1 MDDRLSQ
8 LLNAVWYRN
17 HPLRWLLWPLGRL
30 FEAAARLRRTL
41 YLRGLKRVVTADV
54 PVIVVGNVTVGG
66 TGKTPCV
73 IWLAD
78 ELMRRGFR
86 VGIVSRGYGGRAE
99 HWPQRVGA
107 DSDPAL
113 CGDEPVLLA
122 QRTGCPVVAG
132 PDRPAAVGLLLAEK
146 QVDVVLSDDG
156 LQHYRMGRALEI
168 AVVDGI
174 RGLGNGLCLPA
185 GPLRE
190 PAERLREVDAVVV
203 NGGRWGS
210 RTAFRAALEVT
221 GATRLTD
228 GQRRTLGA
236 FAAAPVHAVAAI
248 GHPARFFEMLSAAG
262 LDVRPVALR
271 DHARIDAAR
280 LDFGDGLPVLIT
292 EKDAVKCRRAAP
304 DNVWCVTVEMRFAN
318 EDGER
323 LMRLVVRDL
332 AQGV

>member
-8 LLNAVWYRN
+8 LLDAVWYGK
-17 HPLRWLLWPLGRL
+17 HPLRWLLWPLGQL
-30 FEAAARLRRTL
+30 FEAAVRLRRTL
-41 YLRGLKRVVTADV
+41 YLRGVKRIVTAQV

-78 ELMRRGFR
+78 ELTRRGFR

-99 HWPQRVGA
+99 HWPQRVRA
-107 DSDPAL
+107 DSDPAV
-113 CGDEPVLLA
+113 CGDEPVMLA
-122 QRTGCPVVAG
+122 RRTGCSVAAG
-132 PDRPAAVGLLLAEK
+132 PDRPAAVDLLLREK
-146 QVDVVLSDDG
+146 QIDVVLSDDG

-168 AVVDGI
+168 AVVDGM

-190 PAERLREVDAVVV
+190 PPARLRDVDAVVV

-210 RTAFRAALEVT
+210 SSAFRAELEIT
-221 GATRLTD
+221 GAIRLTD
-228 GQRRTLGA
+228 GQRRPVAA
-236 FAAAPVHAVAAI
+236 FADGPVHGVAAI
-248 GHPARFFEMLSAAG
+248 GHPARFFEMLSEAG
-262 LDVRPVALR
+262 LDVLPVALR
-271 DHARIDAAR
+271 DHARIDAAQ
-280 LDFGDGLPVLIT
+280 LDFGDHLPVLIT
-292 EKDAVKCRRAAP
+292 EKDAVKCRLPAP
-304 DNVWCVTVEMRFAN
+304 DNVWWVPAEMRFAN

-323 LMRLVVRDL
+323 LMRLVVREL